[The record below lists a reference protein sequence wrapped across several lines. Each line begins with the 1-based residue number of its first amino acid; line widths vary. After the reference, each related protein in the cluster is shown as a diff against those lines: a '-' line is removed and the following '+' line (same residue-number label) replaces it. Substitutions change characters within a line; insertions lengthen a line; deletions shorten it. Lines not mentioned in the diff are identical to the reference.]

1 MKVFSDASWIAD
13 FTVGASKIG
22 LTVVSM
28 TAASRIQLSE
38 QMFGLPLPVLLMALL
53 GALLSLLF
61 MERLEGVQRRF
72 APLTILTFALI
83 GAALAEVLPQISFF
97 KTIIGNAPHP
107 MLGLIFGF
115 LGHRL
120 VPLLR
125 SDAYEAVK
133 GFVKNVFAKKEK
145 PDV

>member
-1 MKVFSDASWIAD
+1 MKFLTDADGLVDIGI
-13 FTVGASKIG
+13 VASKIG
-22 LTVVSM
+22 IAVVST
-28 TAASRIQLSE
+28 TAATHIQISE

-61 MERLEGVQRRF
+61 MDKLEGVQRRF
-72 APLTILTFALI
+72 APLTILAFALI
-83 GAALAEVLPQISFF
+83 GAAFAEILPQLSFF
-97 KTIIGNAPHP
+97 KSIIGNASHP
-107 MLGLIFGF
+107 LLGLLFGF

-125 SDAYEAVK
+125 SDAYEAAK
-133 GFVKNVFAKKEK
+133 DFIKEKFAKKEK